1 MRAMLLVYGS
11 AAAGSSSA
19 PLDSDAEASAALEQD
34 PGNPDAAAVRLFWRF
49 GGLVPVPEAEA
60 AAREAIRAHP
70 SDWRSWA
77 LLGASLDPSAR
88 ATERLEARM
97 RAAQLAPE
105 NPAVLNSLAW
115 DDVMAGRPQDA
126 LAVAERALRLSPAD
140 ANIVDTYAAAL
151 AGVGECAAALR
162 WQRRAVDLVQEGTS
176 PTFAGSYSKRLRE
189 YETRCGRSG
198 GGGAAATAR

>member
-1 MRAMLLVYGS
+1 MLLVYGAS
-11 AAAGSSSA
+11 SAGSSGA
-19 PLDSDAEASAALEQD
+19 PLDSDAEANAALEED

-49 GGLVPVPEAEA
+49 GALVPVAEAEA
-60 AAREAIRAHP
+60 AARQAIRAHP

-77 LLGASLDPSAR
+77 LLGASLDRATRSAERIDAR
-88 ATERLEARM
+88 A
-97 RAAQLAPE
+97 RAAALAPD
-105 NPAVLNSLAW
+105 NPTVLNSLAW

-126 LAVAERALRLSPAD
+126 LPFAERALRLSPAD

-176 PTFAGSYSKRLRE
+176 ATYATSYRTRLRE

-198 GGGAAATAR
+198 AGASAATAR